1 MSPVIISCLIIVFLL
16 VGACFFMSRMPGD
29 SFSGPLP
36 DLTAGE
42 KILAEN
48 LSNHINILAGEIGER
63 NTTKYENLKRSAQYI
78 EEQFL
83 AYGFEVKSLSYEISG
98 NPFRNIEAEI
108 RGNGESSEVIVFGA
122 HYDSLPGTVGANDNA
137 SGVATLLELARIC
150 NTGEYQ
156 KTIRFVAFVNEE
168 PPYFKT
174 PQMGSLV
181 YAQQAR
187 ERGEKIVGMISLET
201 VGYYTDEPSSQKF
214 PLPLLRHFY
223 PRQGN
228 FVAFVGSYKHAAL
241 LNKSLGAYRQN
252 GVLPSEGLLAPEW
265 LLGVDLSDHWS
276 FCKAGYPALMVTD
289 TALFRYP
296 YYHTAQDTPEKINYP
311 ALSRLTEGLKSEVT
325 ALGR

>member
-1 MSPVIISCLIIVFLL
+1 MSTVIISCFILVLLLFLAGFL
-16 VGACFFMSRMPGD
+16 MSRMPGD

-36 DLTAGE
+36 ELTAGE
-42 KILAEN
+42 KVLAEN
-48 LSNHINILAGEIGER
+48 LSSHIITLAGQIGER
-63 NTTKYENLKRSAQYI
+63 NAMRYENLQRSAKYI

-83 AYGFEVKSLSYEISG
+83 ANGFEVKSVPYQISG

-108 RGNGESSEVIVFGA
+108 RGYGESPEVIVFGA
-122 HYDSLPGTVGANDNA
+122 HYDSLSGTVGANDNA
-137 SGVATLLELARIC
+137 SGVAALLELARMC
-150 NTGEYQ
+150 KSEEYQ

-187 ERGEKIVGMISLET
+187 ERGEKIAGMISLET

-214 PLPLLRHFY
+214 PLPWLRYFY

-241 LNKSLGAYRQN
+241 LKKSLGAFREN
-252 GVLPSEGLLAPEW
+252 AVLPSEGLLAPEW
-265 LLGVDLSDHWS
+265 LLGVDWSDHWS
-276 FCKAGYPALMVTD
+276 FWKVGYPAMMVTD

-296 YYHTAQDTPEKINYP
+296 YYHTVHDTPEKINYP
-311 ALSRLTEGLKSEVT
+311 ALSRLTAELKTVVT